1 MGASFLVAMIFGG
14 EVVGWKMASVEGWI
28 ENVVVIVDCS
38 FGGQKAHLW
47 EVSFFDKFL
56 HFRNAKFIVDE

>member
-38 FGGQKAHLW
+38 FGG
-47 EVSFFDKFL
+47 
-56 HFRNAKFIVDE
+56 AKSPPVGGELF